1 MTEAKPPIKPT
12 PSEIWVGKGRHI
24 KVVEDQLKAIG
35 EEYNYDVWY
44 NGDKIHSAV
53 EGEADDDPKSR

>member
-1 MTEAKPPIKPT
+1 MTEVPPTTKPT
-12 PSEIWVGKGRHI
+12 PSEIWVGKGRYI

-44 NGDKIHSAV
+44 NGEKIHSAV
-53 EGEADDDPKSR
+53 EEEADDDPKSR